1 MFKTSLPAAV
11 VEAAGARKDDAKFG
25 GVALMS
31 DSVTHTTGPILTVQS
46 RKLKILD
53 ANVVLRLSMVL
64 YI

>member
-11 VEAAGARKDDAKFG
+11 VEAARKDDAKFG

-31 DSVTHTTGPILTVQS
+31 DSVTHTTVAILTVLS
-46 RKLKILD
+46 RKLRILD